1 MKGHTDTQ
9 THRHTDKNPY
19 YFVVL
24 IHTYYRHTQ
33 KRGSQVHQRNV
44 MRKKVVK
51 HQISRNL
58 KVIIQVPRPPS
69 KEV

>member
-1 MKGHTDTQ
+1 MTCFSPL
-9 THRHTDKNPY
+9 NN
-19 YFVVL
+19 

-51 HQISRNL
+51 HQISWNL
-58 KVIIQVPRPPS
+58 KIIIQVPRPP
-69 KEV
+69 